1 MRLRGE
7 NSATGRRH
15 GAAYGQGE
23 LRRRVPQPPLQRYFA
38 IFRRTPS
45 TRYLFPEEIET
56 LRCARQYAVDGFGG
70 IHDWPTTIGG
80 HLGCGLF
87 VAKVMSI

>member
-1 MRLRGE
+1 
-7 NSATGRRH
+7 
-15 GAAYGQGE
+15 
-23 LRRRVPQPPLQRYFA
+23 VPQPPLQRYFA

-45 TRYLFPEEIET
+45 TRYLFLEEIET
-56 LRCARQYAVDGFGG
+56 LRCAKQYEVDGFGG

-87 VAKVMSI
+87 VAKVMSIWENNTSDKITRVGGDGS